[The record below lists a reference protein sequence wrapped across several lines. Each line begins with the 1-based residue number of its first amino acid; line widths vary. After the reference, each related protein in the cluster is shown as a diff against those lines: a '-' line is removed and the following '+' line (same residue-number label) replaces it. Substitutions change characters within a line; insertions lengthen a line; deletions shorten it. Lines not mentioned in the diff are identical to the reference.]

1 MEKMKRKT
9 KGRIQRFE
17 EKMQNQEEY
26 KNNDVPVQERRKTR
40 KKIRI
45 NRGRMAMTVIV
56 IFLIAVLGMSVKNIF
71 VLQAE
76 KRALTAEKEALLL
89 EKESLQDELKNVSDT
104 EYIEEQARIQLKLI
118 KPGEILYILENDK
131 DKEDNKEKNEKKD

>member
-1 MEKMKRKT
+1 
-9 KGRIQRFE
+9 
-17 EKMQNQEEY
+17 
-26 KNNDVPVQERRKTR
+26 
-40 KKIRI
+40 
-45 NRGRMAMTVIV
+45 MTVIV

-76 KRALTAEKEALLL
+76 KKALTAEKEALML

-131 DKEDNKEKNEKKD
+131 EKEDDEKKDEKED

>member
-1 MEKMKRKT
+1 MRKKT
-9 KGRIQRFE
+9 KGRVQRFE
-17 EKMQNQEEY
+17 EKKQNLEEY
-26 KNNDVPVQERRKTR
+26 DTIDRRIQTQRQIR
-40 KKIRI
+40 KKKRV
-45 NRGRMAMTVIV
+45 NRGRLAMTVIV

-76 KRALTAEKEALLL
+76 KKALTAEKEALML

-131 DKEDNKEKNEKKD
+131 EKEDDEKKDEKED